1 MVLEPAENP
10 EAASRSDPAIE
21 PIALPVET
29 VVVVGVGLI
38 GASVGLA
45 LRARWPG
52 VSVVGVGRS
61 EQTRRDAVSSGAVE
75 RCASVLGD
83 ALDGLD
89 ASRTA
94 VVVAVPVGSVVRVLE
109 ELRGWGGLV
118 TDAGSSKAE
127 IVAAARDLPWFVG
140 AHPMAGG
147 EQKGPLAGK
156 PDLFVGRPCV
166 VTPHAGNGPEAVGG
180 ARALWEAVGCRVV
193 EMSAEEHDRAVAAV
207 SHLPHAAACLLIS
220 VVRELGG
227 WPVASTGLRD
237 TTRVA
242 SSNPPM
248 RADIMISNRG
258 PLLEALREYRGHLD
272 ELIGDLEAGDHASL
286 LAGLEK
292 IKATRDGWLD
302 GVKEL

>member
-1 MVLEPAENP
+1 MELPSAENP
-10 EAASRSDPAIE
+10 VQTT
-21 PIALPVET
+21 LPFDT
-29 VVVVGVGLI
+29 VVVIGVGLI
-38 GASVGLA
+38 GASLGLA
-45 LRARWPG
+45 LRERRGG
-52 VSVVGVGRS
+52 VSVVGVARS
-61 EQTRRDAVSSGAVE
+61 EQTRRDAVASGAVE
-75 RCASVLGD
+75 RCEAGLEA
-83 ALDGLD
+83 ALTGLD
-89 ASRTA
+89 TSRTV
-94 VVVAVPVGSVVRVLE
+94 VVVAVPVGAVVGVLE
-109 ELRGWGGLV
+109 ELRGLGWGLDRGGLV

-127 IVAAARDLPWFVG
+127 IVAAAKGSAWFVG

-147 EQKGPLAGK
+147 EQKGPLAGRA
-156 PDLFVGRPCV
+156 DLFEGRPCV
-166 VTPHAGNGPEAVGG
+166 LTPHAGNAPAAVDQ
-180 ARALWEAVGCRVV
+180 AKQLWEAVGCRLV
-193 EMSAEEHDRAVAAV
+193 EMSPKEHDRAVAAV

-258 PLLEALREYRGHLD
+258 PLLEALRAYRGHLD
-272 ELIGDLEAGDHASL
+272 QLIGDLELGDHASL

-302 GVKEL
+302 GAKEL

>member
-1 MVLEPAENP
+1 MDQLSAENP
-10 EAASRSDPAIE
+10 VMPT
-21 PIALPVET
+21 LPFDT

-45 LRARWPG
+45 LRERCTG
-52 VSVVGVGRS
+52 VTVIGVGRS
-61 EQTRRDAVSSGAVE
+61 EQTRQDAVSSGAVE
-75 RCASVLGD
+75 RCDAVLAD
-83 ALDGLD
+83 ALNGLD

-94 VVVAVPVGSVVRVLE
+94 VVVAVPVGSVVGVLE

-127 IVAAARDLPWFVG
+127 IVAAAPEALGDASWFVG

-147 EQKGPLAGK
+147 EQKGPLAGRAE
-156 PDLFVGRPCV
+156 LFVGRPCV
-166 VTPHAGNGPEAVGG
+166 VTPHAGNAAEAVAG

-193 EMSAEEHDRAVAAV
+193 EMTAEEHDRAVAAV

-272 ELIGDLEAGDHASL
+272 ELIGDLEQGDHASL

-292 IKATRDGWLD
+292 IKATRDKWLD
-302 GVKEL
+302 GAKEL